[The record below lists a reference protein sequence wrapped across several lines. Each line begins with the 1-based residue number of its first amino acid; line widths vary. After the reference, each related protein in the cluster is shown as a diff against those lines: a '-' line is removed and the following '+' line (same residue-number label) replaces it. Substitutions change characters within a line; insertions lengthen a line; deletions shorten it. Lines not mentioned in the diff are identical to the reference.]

1 MTDPV
6 VLSEAAAYTP
16 QPPEPH
22 QKDAWDWVEALL
34 TPAELMEF
42 TELYRAAP
50 EAPAGNPVVAYTPST
65 PFNSWVTPHIQAG
78 EVAIW
83 DEARRFKQQHQCT
96 TCLEILHFLE
106 EVRAYFGGHPIVIT
120 SGYRPPHINQ
130 AVGGASDSEHLFNV
144 PEKGAIDFCIEKV
157 SIYDVERYVDDH
169 WPFSVGYGAS
179 RGFVHVGI
187 RPGRPR
193 LRWSY

>member
-50 EAPAGNPVVAYTPST
+50 EPTEPTLSPGDEFTHWITPNIQYGEVCIWNEERRFVNQNQCNSCIMLCSYLETVRAHFNGNP
-65 PFNSWVTPHIQAG
+65 I
-78 EVAIW
+78 I
-83 DEARRFKQQHQCT
+83 
-96 TCLEILHFLE
+96 
-106 EVRAYFGGHPIVIT
+106 IT
-120 SGYRPPHINQ
+120 SGHRPEPINAQ
-130 AVGGASDSEHLFNV
+130 VGGAINSEHTFNL
-144 PEKGAIDFCIEKV
+144 PKKGAIDFCIEHAN
-157 SIYDVERYVDDH
+157 IYEVEKYVDET
-169 WPFSVGYGAS
+169 WPYSVGYGAS
-179 RGFVHVGI
+179 RGFVHFGTDGYGT
-187 RPGRPR
+187 RK
-193 LRWSY
+193 RWYY